1 MSCNIPVIFEPYKY
15 GECLYVDGGISN
27 NFPIDIGEKIGK
39 RIIGLNVNTSEP
51 VVFGSIN
58 VMEYAYKLLV
68 IVLNESVRYKIE
80 NKKEKTDVIE
90 IKATDKSVK
99 IFEFNIDSKSKL
111 GLFSLG
117 YESAKKYYE
126 RSEFII
132 E

>member
-1 MSCNIPVIFEPYKY
+1 
-15 GECLYVDGGISN
+15 
-27 NFPIDIGEKIGK
+27 
-39 RIIGLNVNTSEP
+39 
-51 VVFGSIN
+51 
-58 VMEYAYKLLV
+58 
-68 IVLNESVRYKIE
+68 VLNESVRYKIE